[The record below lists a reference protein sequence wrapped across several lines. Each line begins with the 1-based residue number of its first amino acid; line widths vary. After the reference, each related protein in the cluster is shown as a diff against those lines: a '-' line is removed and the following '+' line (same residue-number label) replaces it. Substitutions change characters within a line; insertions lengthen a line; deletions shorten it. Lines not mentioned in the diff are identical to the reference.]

1 MCVLHVAAGLNTGG
15 LPDFWRDMYWATSI
29 AYGERFPLSGP
40 PIDQFMEL
48 GPWWFYLL
56 AAPVWLTHRIAFAS
70 AFLQLLASAK
80 YFLAWRL
87 GTRAVDARFG
97 TIYAVCT
104 AVAGWSTASFWFPS
118 HPAVVE
124 TTLLLLAWATW
135 RCWTRLS
142 LGNAVVYGLAA
153 AACFH
158 AHPTTATY
166 IVASGIAL
174 LCRHC
179 SWRAFALLGVSASIV
194 LLSLLPPWLDP
205 TPAIIGGP
213 KAFSSYATNEWAV
226 DFFSRVLPSLRG
238 VFVNGAWMSF
248 LVMTKWNAAG
258 VHFAW
263 WLYCACL
270 AFAGAGVLLLKPD
283 QRHLRFWFAGGLCFV
298 VVQIVFL
305 TLIRNFTSIWMVISC
320 LPPVSVSLAIGWYG
334 WFGSGSV
341 SRRRFAAGLLIV
353 YAVLV
358 VAPFGLFLRNIQVM
372 RLMDANPLFNIS
384 DVGETYK
391 TAPVPFVNVRDM
403 ERFAGELCAPVT
415 LHARLGAA
423 VENAYAVPERNACGR
438 WPDLYFSGA
447 DNPGV
452 HLAGIPARA
461 VAAIGLP
468 PDRTIGHMAMYSRV
482 QAIAPAEGTRATAL
496 ERMQVSPSWAPGPP
510 TANLYEFESGAADVA
525 VFTARA
531 TFSAMRIDGVAA
543 ADRPAKLLFTDGKM
557 FAYGCAGCAEAERV
571 HWRAQLFGVARNF
584 DVIVLRSTSGGSVS
598 R

>member
-1 MCVLHVAAGLNTGG
+1 MRVPQLAGNCELAFSSDVSRSSEARSVRAWSVAGGLFCVVMCVLHVAAGLNTGG

-179 SWRAFALLGVSASIV
+179 SWRADAGCPTSDWGISA
-194 LLSLLPPWLDP
+194 
-205 TPAIIGGP
+205 
-213 KAFSSYATNEWAV
+213 
-226 DFFSRVLPSLRG
+226 PS
-238 VFVNGAWMSF
+238 
-248 LVMTKWNAAG
+248 AAG
-258 VHFAW
+258 RSAT
-263 WLYCACL
+263 AGI
-270 AFAGAGVLLLKPD
+270 AAGARSPCSACP
-283 QRHLRFWFAGGLCFV
+283 RR
-298 VVQIVFL
+298 
-305 TLIRNFTSIWMVISC
+305 SC
-320 LPPVSVSLAIGWYG
+320 
-334 WFGSGSV
+334 
-341 SRRRFAAGLLIV
+341 
-353 YAVLV
+353 
-358 VAPFGLFLRNIQVM
+358 
-372 RLMDANPLFNIS
+372 
-384 DVGETYK
+384 
-391 TAPVPFVNVRDM
+391 
-403 ERFAGELCAPVT
+403 C
-415 LHARLGAA
+415 
-423 VENAYAVPERNACGR
+423 
-438 WPDLYFSGA
+438 
-447 DNPGV
+447 
-452 HLAGIPARA
+452 
-461 VAAIGLP
+461 
-468 PDRTIGHMAMYSRV
+468 
-482 QAIAPAEGTRATAL
+482 
-496 ERMQVSPSWAPGPP
+496 
-510 TANLYEFESGAADVA
+510 
-525 VFTARA
+525 
-531 TFSAMRIDGVAA
+531 
-543 ADRPAKLLFTDGKM
+543 
-557 FAYGCAGCAEAERV
+557 
-571 HWRAQLFGVARNF
+571 
-584 DVIVLRSTSGGSVS
+584 
-598 R
+598 